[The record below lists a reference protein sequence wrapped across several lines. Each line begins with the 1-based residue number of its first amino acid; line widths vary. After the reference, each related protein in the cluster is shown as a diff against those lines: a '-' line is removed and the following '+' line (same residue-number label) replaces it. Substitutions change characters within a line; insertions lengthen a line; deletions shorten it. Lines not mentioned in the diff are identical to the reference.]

1 MGAYYLLIALW
12 VDGIRAIGASHAA
25 MIWGSVAL
33 AAGPVYGAA
42 GGAWRHWSRWPR
54 IIAVAI
60 LSAAL
65 IAEGIVF
72 GARVGDATRA
82 LFTVEAVIGAML
94 PLLLL
99 RHGERV
105 GGYLATL
112 ALAVAGS
119 LAIGPFTA
127 LVRGIADR
135 F

>member
-1 MGAYYLLIALW
+1 
-12 VDGIRAIGASHAA
+12 
-25 MIWGSVAL
+25 VAL

-54 IIAVAI
+54 IVAVAV

-65 IAEGIVF
+65 IAEGVAF
-72 GARVGDATRA
+72 GLRVGDASRVLLTI
-82 LFTVEAVIGAML
+82 EAVIGALL
-94 PLLLL
+94 PLVLL

-105 GGYLATL
+105 AGYIATL
-112 ALAVAGS
+112 VLAVAGG